1 MWENKKNLILENINI
16 DLDKR
21 TIIKDFSF
29 DFKPGIIYSII
40 GPSGCGKS
48 TLLRCIAGLQP
59 QTSGKKHINR
69 KYYDKPNKDIYMVD
83 QKYVNFPWMTAL
95 DNVLITDVVKH
106 KKITP
111 DLTKKGYEI
120 LMNLGL
126 DNPAKFPYEMSGGM
140 NQRLALARLVYANPS
155 IVLLD
160 EPTSA
165 LDSETTKVVMNLIK
179 WMQEQFGTTFIIV
192 THNEDLAESLC
203 LPNNIIKLKKEN

>member
-1 MWENKKNLILENINI
+1 MFENKKNLILENINI
-16 DLDKR
+16 DLDNR

-29 DFKPGIIYSII
+29 DFKPGEIYSII

-48 TLLRCIAGLQP
+48 TLLRCIAGLQK

-69 KYYDKPNKDIYMVD
+69 RYYEEPSKFIYMVD
-83 QKYVNFPWMTAL
+83 QKYINFPWMTAL

-106 KKITP
+106 TKLTP
-111 DLTKKGYEI
+111 DLVKKGYEI

-140 NQRLALARLVYANPS
+140 NQRLALARLVYTNPP

-165 LDSETTKVVMNLIK
+165 LDSETTKIVMNMIL
-179 WMQEQFGTTFIIV
+179 WMKEQYGTTFIIV
-192 THNEDLAESLC
+192 THNNDLAKSLC
-203 LPNNIIKLKKEN
+203 LPHNIIKLQKEN